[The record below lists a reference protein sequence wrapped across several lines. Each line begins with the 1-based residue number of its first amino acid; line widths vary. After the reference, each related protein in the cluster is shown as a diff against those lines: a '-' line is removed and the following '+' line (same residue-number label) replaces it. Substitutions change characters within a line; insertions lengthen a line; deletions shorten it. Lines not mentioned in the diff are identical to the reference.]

1 MLLDINDKYKK
12 KIYKIIQ
19 TNSITNIYIKNDQTL
34 IIIKKIKN
42 QNKKLNNRK
51 SFNIRS
57 QVF

>member
-51 SFNIRS
+51 SFNIGG